1 MTDHAVIFDMD
12 GVLVLSGPAH
22 FQAWRTTATAHG
34 IDLSHEEFLSFNGMV
49 NADICRQLFGD
60 RATASFAA
68 AIADQKERAY
78 RDAIAH
84 EVPLAAGCR
93 QVLQQ
98 FQAARMALAVGT
110 SGPKANVDRVLDG
123 GDIRSYFGAVVH
135 ADLVQRGKPAPD
147 IFLRAAE
154 LLDMAPARCVVV
166 EDAPSGIRA
175 AHAAGMRVVG
185 ITSNHTEHELRQEEP
200 HALVASF
207 ADLSPALV
215 RSLLR

>member
-1 MTDHAVIFDMD
+1 MVDHAVILDMD

-22 FQAWRTTATAHG
+22 YQAWSMVATEHG
-34 IDLSHEEFLSFNGMV
+34 VELSHERFLSFNGMV
-49 NADICRQLFGD
+49 NADICLRLFGE
-60 RATASFAA
+60 RSTPAFAA
-68 AIADQKERAY
+68 AIADRKERAY

-84 EVPLAAGCR
+84 EVPLAPSCR
-93 QVLQQ
+93 AVLQQ
-98 FQAARMALAVGT
+98 FQAARVPLAVGT

-123 GDIRSYFGAVVH
+123 GGIRPFFGAVVH

-154 LLDMAPARCVVV
+154 MLGMAPGRCVVI

-175 AHAAGMRVVG
+175 AHAAGMRVLG
-185 ITSNHTEHELRQEEP
+185 ITTNHSEAELRDERA
-200 HALVASF
+200 HAIVSSF

-215 RSLLR
+215 RSVLG